1 LKRKIGFFSSKIPT
15 NLFNDFASQK
25 ADITLINT
33 LSVIYLP
40 INHDY
45 EFDDWSIHHK
55 ESILLVILETR
66 SIIVR

>member
-1 LKRKIGFFSSKIPT
+1 MKDWVLASKIPT
-15 NLFNDFASQK
+15 NLFNDFASRK
-25 ADITLINT
+25 PIIRIINT

-45 EFDDWSIHHK
+45 EFDDWSIHHN

-66 SIIVR
+66 SIMVR